1 MNSIVF
7 SKLSIIILTAIMII
21 GGYYLAGK
29 MIILLMPFI
38 IGLFI
43 SKLIN
48 PAVTLLHR
56 KVRIPRGLSTLVLL
70 FGVIFGIGFG
80 TVALAGRIAREL
92 IELSSQ
98 FPIWSASMVE
108 YMQNVANALQDL
120 RFGLSGTVSSY
131 ISTGMESIMSKLG
144 EISTV
149 VGSTM
154 LSAVTSVPNILFFIV
169 IMFVSAFFMTKDKER
184 IDKWL
189 EPIVAGKW
197 TRNEKV
203 AIIRR
208 DVLGVLWGY
217 LRAQLILMS
226 LTFVES
232 AIGLMIIGINYPIPI
247 ALGIALI
254 DALPILGP
262 ATIYIPWIIT
272 KLVIGEYGVAA
283 SLFILY
289 LVVTLARQ
297 ALEPKIVSTQIG
309 IYPLVTLLSMYIGLR
324 TIGVAGIILGPVS
337 VIVVLSLFKTGVL
350 PTPAFIERNKPNSE
364 NNSV

>member
-1 MNSIVF
+1 MSNVVL
-7 SKLSIIILTAIMII
+7 SKLSIIILTALMII
-21 GGYYLAGK
+21 GGYYFVGK

-48 PAVTLLHR
+48 PAVTLLY
-56 KVRIPRGLSTLVLL
+56 KNLRIPRGVSTLVLL

-80 TVALAGRIAREL
+80 AVTLAGRISQEL
-92 IELSSQ
+92 IGLSTQ
-98 FPIWSASMVE
+98 FPIWSASMVD
-108 YMQNVANALQDL
+108 YMQNVANSLQDL
-120 RFGLSGTVSSY
+120 NFGLPGTVSGY
-131 ISTGMESIMSKLG
+131 ISTGMQSIMSKLG
-144 EISTV
+144 EVSTV

-154 LSAVTSVPNILFFIV
+154 LTAVTSVPNILFFIV

-189 EPIVAGKW
+189 QPVIAGEW

-203 AIIRR
+203 LIIKR

-217 LRAQLILMS
+217 LKAQLILMS

-232 AIGLMIIGINYPIPI
+232 AVGLMIIGVDYPIPI

-297 ALEPKIVSTQIG
+297 ALEPKILSTQIG

-324 TIGVAGIILGPVS
+324 TIGFSGIILGPVT
-337 VIVVLSLFKTGVL
+337 VIVILSLFKTGLL
-350 PTPAFIERNKPNSE
+350 PTPHFIERNNDDKQNDSA
-364 NNSV
+364 